1 MYLEIIHYYNN
12 ALYTNIKSIILAEY
26 YHVHIHTFF
35 TDPLKPKTGSPSD
48 LCLGFGGGWSVG
60 FEA

>member
-26 YHVHIHTFF
+26 YHVHIHYI
-35 TDPLKPKTGSPSD
+35 PS
-48 LCLGFGGGWSVG
+48 LQIL
-60 FEA
+60 